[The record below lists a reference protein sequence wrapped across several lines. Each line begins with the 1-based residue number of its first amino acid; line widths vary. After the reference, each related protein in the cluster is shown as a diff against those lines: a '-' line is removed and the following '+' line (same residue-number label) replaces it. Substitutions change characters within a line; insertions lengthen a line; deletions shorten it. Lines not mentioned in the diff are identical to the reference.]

1 MRSRE
6 TRGTTAAVSQPLFS
20 TFARHKPDDVSNDI
34 EVALPETSLGENQA
48 PAGDHPPI
56 TGPRMTRSTT
66 VRLSATGHVRSFPQ
80 QESLR
85 KKPPDEDEDSDS
97 DTEPAVEAESLQ
109 VKRRAFECRVK
120 SWRSSTCM
128 GNRQS
133 FTCSPPLSHVFPSSV
148 IRFIE
153 IFLATGPVQDSVIV
167 SYLLPRLES
176 GHSVKSLPWLGSE
189 DQAFALCLLSGRE
202 CVRAICRSEHA
213 VCLH

>member
-1 MRSRE
+1 VDFISGMCFGHLLEEDSPGRLYCGTAAFIQNCCGKVPGFLAKSLFKQKGVLVDGRIKAQLE
-6 TRGTTAAVSQPLFS
+6 TRVMTALVSHPFLS
-20 TFARHKPDDVSNDI
+20 KFARHKPDDVSNDI
-34 EVALPETSLGENQA
+34 EVALPETSLGGDQA
-48 PAGDHPPI
+48 PAGDHPPQ

-133 FTCSPPLSHVFPSSV
+133 FTCSP
-148 IRFIE
+148 
-153 IFLATGPVQDSVIV
+153 
-167 SYLLPRLES
+167 
-176 GHSVKSLPWLGSE
+176 
-189 DQAFALCLLSGRE
+189 LLSVAP
-202 CVRAICRSEHA
+202 CFP
-213 VCLH
+213 